1 VSKRAPAGIDAADAF
16 FAIFGMT
23 RVGPIEDCHIT
34 YECAHAF
41 GAETS
46 KRFRGVDRRMYKA
59 TFRTCAKCGE
69 RSETCLLVKGDE
81 VG

>member
-1 VSKRAPAGIDAADAF
+1 MSAPAADAF
-16 FAIFGMT
+16 FAIFGMA
-23 RVGPIEDCHIT
+23 R
-34 YECAHAF
+34 ECAHAF

-69 RSETCLLVKGDE
+69 RSETCLLVPSANAE
-81 VG
+81 

>member
-1 VSKRAPAGIDAADAF
+1 MTIPAADAF

-23 RVGPIEDCHIT
+23 RVGPNEDCHIT

-46 KRFRGVDRRMYKA
+46 KRFRGVDRRMYRATSKA
-59 TFRTCAKCGE
+59 CAKCGE
-69 RSETCLLVKGDE
+69 RSETCLLVPSANAE
-81 VG
+81 

>member
-1 VSKRAPAGIDAADAF
+1 MNAADAF

-23 RVGPIEDCHIT
+23 RVE
-34 YECAHAF
+34 ECAHAF

-46 KRFRGVDRRMYKA
+46 KRFRAVDGRMYRA
-59 TFRTCAKCGE
+59 TSRTCAKCGE

>member
-1 VSKRAPAGIDAADAF
+1 MNAADAF
-16 FAIFGMT
+16 FAIFGMA
-23 RVGPIEDCHIT
+23 R
-34 YECAHAF
+34 ECAHAF

-46 KRFRGVDRRMYKA
+46 KRFRAVDGRMYRA
-59 TFRTCAKCGE
+59 TARACERCGE

>member
-1 VSKRAPAGIDAADAF
+1 MNAADAF

-23 RVGPIEDCHIT
+23 RVGQTEDSADH
-34 YECAHAF
+34 ECAHAF

-46 KRFRGVDRRMYKA
+46 KRFRGVDRRMYKS

-69 RSETCLLVKGDE
+69 RSETCLLVPSANAE
-81 VG
+81 

>member
-1 VSKRAPAGIDAADAF
+1 MNAADAF

-23 RVGPIEDCHIT
+23 RVGPIEDCLT
-34 YECAHAF
+34 YECARAF

-46 KRFRGVDRRMYKA
+46 KRFRAVDGRMYRA
-59 TFRTCAKCGE
+59 TSKTCQRCGE

>member
-1 VSKRAPAGIDAADAF
+1 MNAADAF
-16 FAIFGMT
+16 FAVFGMT
-23 RVGPIEDCHIT
+23 RVK
-34 YECAHAF
+34 ECAHAF

-69 RSETCLLVKGDE
+69 RSETCLSVPSANAE
-81 VG
+81 

>member
-1 VSKRAPAGIDAADAF
+1 MNAADAF